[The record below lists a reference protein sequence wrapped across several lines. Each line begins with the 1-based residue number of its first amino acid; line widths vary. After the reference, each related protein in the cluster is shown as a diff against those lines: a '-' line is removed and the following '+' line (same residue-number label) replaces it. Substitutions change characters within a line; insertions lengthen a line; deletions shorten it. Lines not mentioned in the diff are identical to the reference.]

1 MTKFETI
8 GVNYQYAADSKEEAK
23 RAFAYSCKACCN
35 KGMRLDC
42 DRCAIAHTHAM
53 VVAYF
58 SDKETQYK
66 INEEVPK

>member
-23 RAFAYSCKACCN
+23 RAFAYSCKVCCN

-42 DRCAIAHTHAM
+42 DRCAIAHTHTM

-58 SDKETQYK
+58 SDKETQRK
-66 INEEVPK
+66 ITEEVSK

>member
-8 GVNYQYAADSKEEAK
+8 GVNYQYAANSKAEANSF
-23 RAFAYSCKACCN
+23 FARSCNCCCN

-42 DRCAIAHTHAM
+42 DRCAIAHTHSM

-58 SDKETQYK
+58 TDKEQHK
-66 INEEVPK
+66 IKGDVIES

>member
-8 GVNYQYAADSKEEAK
+8 GVNYQYAAGSKEEAK

-42 DRCAIAHTHAM
+42 DRCAIAHTYAM

-58 SDKETQYK
+58 SDKETQHK
-66 INEEVPK
+66 ITEEVPK